1 MDNIVEALIILILMI
16 VMWLINIAVFYT
28 LTTERRNELEFYM
41 TRWFIVG
48 LTIGITVFGTVVI
61 VAFLI

>member
-1 MDNIVEALIILILMI
+1 MDNIVEALIILILLI
-16 VMWLINIAVFYT
+16 VMWLINITVFYT
-28 LTTERRNELEFYM
+28 LTTERRNKLEFYM

-48 LTIGITVFGTVVI
+48 LTIGVTVFGAVVI